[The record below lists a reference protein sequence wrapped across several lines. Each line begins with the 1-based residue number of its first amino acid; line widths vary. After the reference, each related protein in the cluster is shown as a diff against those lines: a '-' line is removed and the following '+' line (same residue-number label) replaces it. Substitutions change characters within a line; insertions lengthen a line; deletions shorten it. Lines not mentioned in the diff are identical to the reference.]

1 MSRKSTFIRRPPCAA
16 TSADR
21 FRPRYAGTPGPVH
34 AEPVGGGAPVDE
46 GLGGLVADTRP
57 LVSPHVHGLANR
69 LEDLAGLLAE
79 HEAQHEAGG
88 PPKDRLSPR
97 SCVSDPASYTAVLPI
112 GERTVAF

>member
-1 MSRKSTFIRRPPCAA
+1 
-16 TSADR
+16 
-21 FRPRYAGTPGPVH
+21 
-34 AEPVGGGAPVDE
+34 
-46 GLGGLVADTRP
+46 

-97 SCVSDPASYTAVLPI
+97 SCVSDPVSYTAVLPI
-112 GERTVAF
+112 GERTVAFLSGLLAGERVGFQKVA